1 MRLVWLAFLLG
12 GSFLYAAQQPA
23 PPPLTTE
30 QQTLFDAAKKDFREH
45 YPELA
50 LEKMKQ
56 LHAMVPENP
65 TITDGTAET
74 AVSLGRGCLCLG

>member
-1 MRLVWLAFLLG
+1 VMRLVWLAFLLG

-30 QQTLFDAAKKDFREH
+30 QQTLFDAAKRDFREH

-56 LHAMVPENP
+56 LHA
-65 TITDGTAET
+65 ITDGTAET